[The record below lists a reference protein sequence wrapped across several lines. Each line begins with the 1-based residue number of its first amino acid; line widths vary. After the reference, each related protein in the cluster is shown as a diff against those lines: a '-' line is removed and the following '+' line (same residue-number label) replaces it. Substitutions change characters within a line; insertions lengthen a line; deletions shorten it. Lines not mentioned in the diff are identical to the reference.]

1 MPYGGACMK
10 STAQKHT
17 VDVSIVLL
25 NYKTKELTLTAIKT
39 VFESRIAPFTSEVI
53 LCDNGSDDGIGE
65 AVRSQFPEVI
75 FIQNGGNI
83 GFAAGNNPGIRRARG
98 RYVLLLNTDTE
109 VYPDTLAGMLTF
121 MDANPDVG
129 AATCKLLLMDGSID
143 PACHRGFPTPWRSFA
158 YMSKLAKLFPKSKFF
173 AGYHMTYL
181 DFSTVHDVD
190 MISGAFFLVRREVI
204 KKVGMLDEDYLM
216 YGEDMDWC
224 MRIKEAGCRIVYNPN
239 FTILHKKKQ
248 SGRAHAD
255 RARRVRTKLLFYRYN
270 HLFFTKNYANKY
282 GIFVRLAVNAM
293 FSLRIFIVKVFAV

>member
-1 MPYGGACMK
+1 MK
-10 STAQKHT
+10 NTAQKKII
-17 VDVSIVLL
+17 DLSIILL
-25 NYKTKELTLTAIKT
+25 NYKTRDLTLTAIKT
-39 VFESRIAPFTSEVI
+39 VFKSRIAPFTFEVI

-65 AVRSQFPEVI
+65 AVKAEFPKVQ

-83 GFAAGNNPGIRRARG
+83 GFSAGNNTGIRRARG

-109 VYPDTLAGMLTF
+109 VAPDTLSGMLSF
-121 MDANPDVG
+121 MDANPSTG

-158 YMSKLAKLFPKSKFF
+158 YMSKLAKLFPKSRFF

-204 KKVGMLDEDYLM
+204 EKVGLLDEEYLM

-224 MRIKEAGCRIVYNPN
+224 MRIKEAGYRILYNPN

-255 RARRVRTKLLFYRYN
+255 RARRVRTKMLFYRYN
-270 HLFFTKNYANKY
+270 HLFFTKNYSKKY
-282 GIFVRLAVNAM
+282 GFFVRFLVNTM
-293 FSLRIFIVKVFAV
+293 FRLRILIVRVFAL